1 MSLLNSRVWTVQLE
15 KGVERLFESFSRLDS
30 RISGVGQTA
39 ARIGD
44 HLQNADAQRQVAS
57 QTIDLIKYLMEFNGS
72 PGDLMELSSLFSDD
86 ARVAEAAAV
95 AQKLRLIAEEGIGS
109 LGAGMGQIKSSSNA
123 SPGLEVAVS
132 NLQDYCNE
140 LENRL
145 LSRFDVASQK
155 RELSTM
161 AECAKI
167 LSQVG
172 GYHVL
177 VMLSDSV

>member
-1 MSLLNSRVWTVQLE
+1 MFGLWAGCVLRVLMCLFGTFLNVFVSLIL
-15 KGVERLFESFSRLDS
+15 
-30 RISGVGQTA
+30 
-39 ARIGD
+39 
-44 HLQNADAQRQVAS
+44 
-57 QTIDLIKYLMEFNGS
+57 
-72 PGDLMELSSLFSDD
+72 
-86 ARVAEAAAV
+86 
-95 AQKLRLIAEEGIGS
+95 
-109 LGAGMGQIKSSSNA
+109 
-123 SPGLEVAVS
+123 
-132 NLQDYCNE
+132 E

-177 VMLSDSV
+177 VMLSDSVLCFQIVCQAFPLNCGNLSSTLF

>member
-1 MSLLNSRVWTVQLE
+1 LVHSELE
-15 KGVERLFESFSRLDS
+15 WGKLKVLQMPAQALKLQCPTFKIIVMVGV
-30 RISGVGQTA
+30 V
-39 ARIGD
+39 
-44 HLQNADAQRQVAS
+44 
-57 QTIDLIKYLMEFNGS
+57 
-72 PGDLMELSSLFSDD
+72 SSLIF
-86 ARVAEAAAV
+86 AVIFYYRHLGLPVALCCV
-95 AQKLRLIAEEGIGS
+95 LIVLMYLFGTFLNVLVS
-109 LGAGMGQIKSSSNA
+109 LI
-123 SPGLEVAVS
+123 L
-132 NLQDYCNE
+132 E

-172 GYHVL
+172 GSHVL